1 MAGAPNIG
9 VDAIMH
15 ATEDHSIVIGSLRD
29 ALGLDPDALDITTTD
44 GHYHNP
50 ISKVSGRL
58 RGRDARMFLDRFCGL
73 LPPEQ
78 AGELSRTLP
87 SRIDG
92 STLYIRVGKQELIAG
107 RVIIKDADA
116 VRIRITVPVY
126 NGGAEDAFRN
136 LLGLD

>member
-1 MAGAPNIG
+1 MAGAPSIG
-9 VDAIMH
+9 IDTIIH
-15 ATEDHSIVIGSLRD
+15 ATEDHSKVVGSLRD
-29 ALGLDPDALDITTTD
+29 ALGLDPDALDVTTTD

-50 ISKVSGRL
+50 ISKVSIRL

-78 AGELSRTLP
+78 ADELSRTLP
-87 SRIDG
+87 SRIGG
-92 STLYIRVGKQELIAG
+92 STLYVRVGKQELVAG
-107 RVIIKDADA
+107 RVLIKDADA

-126 NGGAEDAFRN
+126 SGRAEDAFRS

>member
-1 MAGAPNIG
+1 MAGAPNI
-9 VDAIMH
+9 AIDTIIH
-15 ATEDHSIVIGSLRD
+15 ATEDRSKVVGSLRD
-29 ALGLDPDALDITTTD
+29 ALGLDPDALDITAAD

-58 RGRDARMFLDRFCGL
+58 RGRDARMFLDRLCGL
-73 LPPEQ
+73 LPSEQ

-92 STLYIRVGKQELIAG
+92 STLYIRVGKQELVTG
-107 RVIIKDADA
+107 RVLIKEADA

-126 NGGAEDAFRN
+126 SGRAEDAFRN